1 MATTTP
7 FPTLQPVFVQHL
19 LLDPQQQPGG
29 RAHLSAASGLV
40 RRGRRL
46 VVVAD
51 GALQL
56 GLFEEAA
63 DSASPAPGGRLMPLL
78 DDALPQDKGAGR
90 GMGKGPG
97 KSQPAKTPPA
107 LATLTLLPPMP
118 ACPAGA
124 LLALGSGAQPHAKTG
139 VLAVLDVQGAPN
151 GRMARVDL
159 SALYA
164 PLLKKFV
171 DLNIAGALVAS
182 GELLLLQRGK
192 QGGARSACIRYD
204 WNRISPWLAGLPP
217 QPPAAKAVQ
226 LMQLGSMNGVPLSL
240 ADGAALEGGYWMFCA
255 VAVRTDSAGKN
266 GDCVGSAIGIVSPD
280 GSVGPVYALEGAPKV
295 EGIAVQAEGSDW
307 LVSLVTDA
315 GDPALP
321 AQLLRLRLAQ

>member
-1 MATTTP
+1 MASSTP

-19 LLDPQQQPGG
+19 LLEPQPQPGG

-63 DSASPAPGGRLMPLL
+63 DSASPAPGGSVMPLL
-78 DDALPQDKGAGR
+78 EEGQPKVKGL
-90 GMGKGPG
+90 G
-97 KSQPAKTPPA
+97 KSGPPKAQPT

-204 WNRISPWLAGLPP
+204 WNRISPWLAGLQP
-217 QPPAAKAVQ
+217 QPPAAKTVQ

-240 ADGAALEGGYWMFCA
+240 ADGAALQGGYWMFCA

-295 EGIAVQAEGSDW
+295 EGIAVQTEGSDW

>member
-1 MATTTP
+1 MASSTP

-19 LLDPQQQPGG
+19 LLDPQPQPGG

-63 DSASPAPGGRLMPLL
+63 DSASPAPGGSVMPLL
-78 DDALPQDKGAGR
+78 EEGQPKVKGI
-90 GMGKGPG
+90 G
-97 KSQPAKTPPA
+97 KSGPPKTPPA

-204 WNRISPWLAGLPP
+204 WNRISPWLAGLQP

-240 ADGAALEGGYWMFCA
+240 ADGAALQGGYWMFCA

-315 GDPALP
+315 GDAALP

>member
-1 MATTTP
+1 MASSTP

-19 LLDPQQQPGG
+19 LLEPQPQPGG

-63 DSASPAPGGRLMPLL
+63 DSASPAPGGRLMPLQEEGQ
-78 DDALPQDKGAGR
+78 PKVKGL
-90 GMGKGPG
+90 G
-97 KSQPAKTPPA
+97 KSDPPKAQPT

-204 WNRISPWLAGLPP
+204 WNRISPWLAGLQP

-240 ADGAALEGGYWMFCA
+240 ADGAALQGGYWMFCA

-280 GSVGPVYALEGAPKV
+280 GSVGPVYALEGSPKV